1 MELNLDNLT
10 FIYPERLFLQF
21 SPEEREKTWKESQ
34 NQNYSNAVAR
44 WNAHL
49 NRLCLNTFLSYLET
63 KPDLPETPEV
73 WPSLAELPSFWEVI
87 EGTAIQIGKTRLVLI
102 PSEHSHV
109 TEFRVPREWL
119 DIPDWAGNYY
129 LAAELNLEECW
140 LQVWGYATHQQ
151 LREQGR
157 YDRMDETYVI
167 EAEDLVE
174 DLTALWVARE
184 IYPSRRPEV
193 APLLTLSSTEASKL
207 LRQLAQQTPYSPRL
221 DAPFAKWAA
230 LLAEPR
236 WRQELYEQRLEQVSP
251 DTVSTQTQIYLEQ
264 WFQNVFDAGWQS
276 LETLLNQNSVNLAF
290 SFRQSQPTKK
300 EARQISVEGVK
311 LIDLGMELG
320 DQSLALLVGLMVE
333 TSKKASV
340 RVQLYPASGQT
351 YLPPKIRLTLLSQ
364 SGAKISESIAR
375 SQDNLIQLKRFTCP
389 IGKGFSIQVTL
400 DDFSLS
406 ENFLIES
413 LTQILP

>member
-1 MELNLDNLT
+1 MTSSLDDLS
-10 FIYPERLFLQF
+10 FIYPDQLFLQF
-21 SPEEREKTWKESQ
+21 SAEEREKIWQQSQ
-34 NQNYSNAVAR
+34 QELYSNTAAR
-44 WNAHL
+44 WNAYL
-49 NRLCLNTFLSYLET
+49 NSLCLHTFLTYLET
-63 KPDLPETPEV
+63 QPDLSKTPNIS
-73 WPSLAELPSFWEVI
+73 PSLAELPSFWEVI
-87 EGTAIQIGKTRLVLI
+87 NGTAIQLEGTRIVLI
-102 PSEHSHV
+102 PSEHSHF

-129 LAAELNLEECW
+129 LAVELNLVECW
-140 LQVWGYATHQQ
+140 LQVWGYASYQQ
-151 LREQGR
+151 LREQATH
-157 YDRMDETYVI
+157 DCMDETYVI

-193 APLLTLSSTEASKL
+193 APLLTLSSTEASNL
-207 LRQLAQQTPYSPRL
+207 LEQLRQQTPYSPRL

-236 WRQELYEQRLEQVSP
+236 WRQELYEQRLEQLSP
-251 DTVSTQTQIYLEQ
+251 DTVSTPAQIKLEQ
-264 WFQNVFDAGWQS
+264 WFQDVFDAGWQS

-320 DQSLALLVGLMVE
+320 DQSLALLVGLTVQ

-389 IGKGFSIQVTL
+389 IGKGFSIQVIL
-400 DDFSLS
+400 DDFSLT
-406 ENFLIES
+406 ENFLFES
-413 LTQILP
+413 LTQTVP